1 MARILFR
8 RASSGFRLVRG
19 ELIKKVQKT
28 LKSENIYDDF
38 LDGIYG
44 GNTER
49 ALITYQQRNG
59 LNVSGKI
66 DEATWQKLIGQSLPP
81 IRERS
86 LQLTADFEGTG
97 FTKVVGNFDGAGLTW
112 GIIGFTLSN
121 GELGK
126 LLKEINQQH
135 PNLFQQAFTSLADDL
150 LQILN
155 KSLSEQKIW
164 ANSISI
170 GSDKYKVKEPWR
182 SGFETL
188 GSFAEV
194 QAIQIDHTQHYW
206 DIALRDAQKFNLR
219 TELGLALSFD
229 IAVQNGGIDSHEAAE
244 IQAKINQSSPTTEQD
259 IRKIISNVVAEHSN
273 RRWVEDVRKRKLA
286 IATAQGT
293 VHGANYEIKPW
304 GLDEVPV

>member
-8 RASSGFRLVRG
+8 RAGSGFRLVRG
-19 ELIKKVQKT
+19 ELIKKVQKI
-28 LKSENIYDDF
+28 LKSENLYDDV

-44 GNTER
+44 GYTER
-49 ALITYQQRNG
+49 ALITYQQQNG
-59 LNVSGKI
+59 LNPSGKI
-66 DEATWQKLIGQSLPP
+66 DEATWQKLVRQSLPP

-155 KSLSEQKIW
+155 KSLAEQKIW
-164 ANSISI
+164 ANSISL

-194 QAIQIDHTQHYW
+194 QAIQIEHTQHYW

-244 IQAKINQSSPTTEQD
+244 IQAKINQSSPITEQD
-259 IRKIISNVVAEHSN
+259 IRKIIANVVAEHSN
-273 RRWVEDVRKRKLA
+273 PRWVEDVRKRKLA